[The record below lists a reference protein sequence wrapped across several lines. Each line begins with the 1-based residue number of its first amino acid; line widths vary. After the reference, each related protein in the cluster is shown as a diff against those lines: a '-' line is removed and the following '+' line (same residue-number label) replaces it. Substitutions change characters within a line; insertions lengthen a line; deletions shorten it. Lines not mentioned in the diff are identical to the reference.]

1 MFLTRET
8 VTLVADSTL
17 STGASQFTETAF
29 NGEFV
34 SITYTPTT
42 DADTILSTSAFIK
55 LSVESATDGNM
66 WNTTIGTTNIFHAY
80 PRHTIQD
87 STGVVMGV
95 TTDSPMERFPLSDER
110 IRIDVTNSSAVL
122 LTGDLTFYIEGV

>member
-1 MFLTRET
+1 MFLTKET

-55 LSVESATDGNM
+55 LSVESATDSNM
-66 WNTTIGTTNIFHAY
+66 WSRTIATTDIFHAY

-87 STGVVMGV
+87 TTGSTMGA
-95 TTDSPMERFPLSDER
+95 TTDAPMERFPLSNER

-122 LTGDLTFYIEGV
+122 LTGDLSFYVEGV